1 MISYENYEYHNFP
14 EKVFFFLTAND
25 ELKAVFAEAK
35 EGNIRVIKVDIQDG
49 EK

>member
-1 MISYENYEYHNFP
+1 MKIMNITIFL
-14 EKVFFFLTAND
+14 KRFFLFLTAND